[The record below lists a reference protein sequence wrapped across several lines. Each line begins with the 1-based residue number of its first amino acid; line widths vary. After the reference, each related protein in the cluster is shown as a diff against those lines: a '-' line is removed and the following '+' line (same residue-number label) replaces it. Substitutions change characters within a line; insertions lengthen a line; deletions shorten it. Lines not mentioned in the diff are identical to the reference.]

1 MKRDILYIFAA
12 AAALSITI
20 ACEPDETVTER
31 TEAKPEVN
39 SELWQ
44 DEVSV
49 NILTDVQEE
58 NYYKDVIMDG
68 GTSLTSRVRLPSCEA
83 YNISLEYWNAEPNRA
98 DSLLQ
103 IEMFDGNEMDHNGLL
118 LFPDGAPRYKVFYS
132 CGGDSKAHGKY
143 LGPLGRNAVRTFNH
157 NGGSYQG
164 SCAGAFLGSAK
175 RGGSNMDQYYGVW
188 PGNATPSGLSKSA
201 TGMFVDEGSPLLK
214 YFDFGGDHY
223 IDSVRHNG
231 GCFCYVDS
239 LFPEKGEILARY
251 DLTGLQTKVDFNDTP
266 VIWSIKEKE
275 EWGRVVSCGSHPE
288 GVTSGDR
295 LHLYSAMAL
304 YAMEGNAPAR
314 VKGELTIGE
323 ERRMAKSTGDADPAF
338 TKIGDKQYHHFTVEV
353 PKDVDTLKVSLKSV
367 KGYTNYD
374 LYLFVSEDDMA
385 FKENAKW
392 QDISLGVD
400 KEIVIKAPKAGKY
413 YISVFCNT
421 TVDTIETAYGTQ
433 YTGRVDVLNG
443 VPYIVGV
450 NLPVGEK
457 K

>member
-1 MKRDILYIFAA
+1 MAAVAAVAFVLFANGTEAFAEKKKAA
-12 AAALSITI
+12 AA
-20 ACEPDETVTER
+20 PND
-31 TEAKPEVN
+31 KG
-39 SELWQ
+39 
-44 DEVSV
+44 
-49 NILTDVQEE
+49 
-58 NYYKDVIMDG
+58 YYKDILMDSG
-68 GTSLTSRVRLPSCEA
+68 IGLTSRVDLPAARYLNLQMETFIGANKKEEA
-83 YNISLEYWNAEPNRA
+83 SALDTMYQMQALVGSPIDANGI
-98 DSLLQ
+98 LLY
-103 IEMFDGNEMDHNGLL
+103 
-118 LFPDGAPRYKVFYS
+118 PDGAPRFRMIYVN
-132 CGGDSKAHGKY
+132 GGNALVHSHSMGQA
-143 LGPLGRNAVRTFNH
+143 GRDAIINFVHA
-157 NGGSYQG
+157 GGSYVG
-164 SCAGAFLGSAK
+164 TCAGAFFAT
-175 RGGSNMDQYYGVW
+175 QYKFMKGRVENYGPEYTGLW
-188 PGNATPSGLSKSA
+188 PAVVQNTRLINAY
-201 TGMFVDEGSPLLK
+201 TGVKIEKKSPLLK
-214 YFDFGGDHY
+214 YYDFGGDFY
-223 IDSVRHNG
+223 VDSVRHNG

-251 DLTGLQTKVDFNDTP
+251 DLTGLKTKVDFNDTP

-314 VKGELTIGE
+314 VKGELTFGE

-353 PKDVDTLKVSLKSV
+353 PKGVDTLKVALKSV
-367 KGYTNYD
+367 RGYTNYD
-374 LYLFVSEDDMA
+374 LYLFVSDDDMA

-443 VPYIVGV
+443 VPYIIGV
-450 NLPVGEK
+450 NLPVEEK